1 MRNRASLNAEWGLEM
16 KLTVG
21 KQLAVISLVSVA
33 GLAVLFGVNR
43 SQSEEIYSKA
53 SYAQVNTVPS
63 LVVLGDIR
71 ENLLE
76 TQITTAQHIL
86 NTDETKM
93 AKIEDAINQ
102 HRKAVDEGFKKYD
115 PLTSDDKD
123 RALIGEV
130 KSGWSHFN
138 TNLEGTLAQS
148 RANNNEKARDMLA
161 AEGEVIIST
170 VKALDKVIEYN
181 IELADNGA
189 EDASSTK
196 SSAESLALLISGLL
210 IALTAGTSF
219 WVARGLMRQLGGEPD
234 YAANVAARIAG
245 GDLTTEVVLRPGDTG
260 SMMATMKQ
268 MVTKLQDVMSEV
280 RSSAD
285 AVAAASEE
293 LSSAAQ
299 SLNENSA
306 EQTISVEK
314 TSSAVEEITATVAQ
328 NAENARVTD
337 DIASRS
343 SKDAEDGG
351 QAVKETVAAMRQ
363 IADKISIIDDIA
375 YQTNLLALN
384 AAIEAARA
392 GEHGKG
398 FAVVAAEVRKLAER
412 SRVAAQEIGAVAGT
426 SVEMAERAGT
436 LLDEMV
442 PASRKTADLVQEI
455 SSASREQSLGLS
467 QIGQAIQDV
476 ARSTHTSASASEELS
491 KTSEELSS
499 QAVQMQGLVG
509 FFRLPG
515 GNKKSHGASVQVAS
529 RAPARASAAPSGG
542 DVDESEFTRFS

>member
-1 MRNRASLNAEWGLEM
+1 M
-16 KLTVG
+16 
-21 KQLAVISLVSVA
+21 SVA
-33 GLAVLFGVNR
+33 KRMYLLLVTAAVAILVTGLIGILQMKEVYTSANYV
-43 SQSEEIYSKA
+43 A
-53 SYAQVNTVPS
+53 VNTQPS
-63 LVVLGDIR
+63 I
-71 ENLLE
+71 
-76 TQITTAQHIL
+76 IIL
-86 NTDETKM
+86 NRVMTGYGELRAELNRHVLSTDVAEM
-93 AKIEDAINQ
+93 A
-102 HRKAVDEGFKKYD
+102 AVDKLIEASTKKMNQALKDYEGVI
-115 PLTSDDKD
+115 SDDKD
-123 RALIGEV
+123 KALLQKDEALILEYERDIQPAL
-130 KSGWSHFN
+130 SH
-138 TNLEGTLAQS
+138 S
-148 RANNNEKARDMLA
+148 RANETEAAFKALNSTLAKSEAINAQLEEHMNYNVALAEKATKDAEETQASAVVQLLA
-161 AEGEVIIST
+161 VGAVMFAIT
-170 VKALDKVIEYN
+170 V
-181 IELADNGA
+181 
-189 EDASSTK
+189 
-196 SSAESLALLISGLL
+196 LLGLFIL
-210 IALTAGTSF
+210 KRLLTT
-219 WVARGLMRQLGGEPD
+219 LGGEPD
-234 YAANVAARIAG
+234 YAAHVAKQIADG
-245 GDLTTEVVLRPGDTG
+245 NLAIDVKTTAGDTT
-260 SMMATMKQ
+260 SLMAMLKA
-268 MVTKLQDVMSEV
+268 MASKLQDVISEV
-280 RSSAD
+280 RASAD
-285 AVAAASEE
+285 SVASAAEE
-293 LSSAAQ
+293 LSASAQ
-299 SLNENSA
+299 SLNENAA

-351 QAVKETVAAMRQ
+351 QAVKETVTAMRQ

-476 ARSTHTSASASEELS
+476 ARLTHTSASASEELS

-515 GNKKSHGASVQVAS
+515 GNKKSSGTSVQVAN